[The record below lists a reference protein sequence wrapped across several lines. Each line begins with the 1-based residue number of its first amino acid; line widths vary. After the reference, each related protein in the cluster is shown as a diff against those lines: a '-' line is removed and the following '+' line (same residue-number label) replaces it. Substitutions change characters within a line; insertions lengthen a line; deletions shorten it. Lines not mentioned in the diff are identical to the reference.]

1 MEYGL
6 CLLFHD
12 HVNSTA
18 VDHTSVSQ
26 DAAGIHQLL
35 IKQMSYLENSVRL
48 LTDEVSSLKRNRSK
62 ADTEMSNLKQRL
74 ESTEQHNQDLKQ
86 RLKRTEQQIT
96 EMSQI
101 SFSPEDM
108 CNRTDNLSQN
118 WNLQE
123 ERLKKLES
131 DVGSTVSVTR
141 TLAVN
146 GEKDRNRTSIIEK
159 NVSVL
164 KDELRNVHLY
174 LVQASSKSNEINSTL
189 EWHINDSI
197 LKIQKIID
205 FTNPIGFT
213 AGSTISNSFSGS
225 TLIFNKLVYSIG
237 GGYDTSTGVFTSPVT
252 GVFVFYVAVVS
263 QETTDLFLDIM
274 LNGVAK
280 VRTLSFVPTG
290 TPISQTGTNIAVL
303 HIQSGDRVWIKNHNG
318 GGYRA
323 DRGVPIVTFSGF
335 RL

>member
-12 HVNSTA
+12 HMNSTS
-18 VDHTSVSQ
+18 VDHTTVSQ

-35 IKQMSYLENSVRL
+35 IKQMSYVENSLQL

-62 ADTEMSNLKQRL
+62 ADTEISNLKRRL

-86 RLKRTEQQIT
+86 KLQTSEQQIT
-96 EMSQI
+96 DLSLKLL
-101 SFSPEDM
+101 SLEDM

-123 ERLKKLES
+123 EKLKKIES
-131 DVGSTVSVTR
+131 DVSSTVSLTR

-146 GEKDRNRTSIIEK
+146 SEKNRNRTSITEN
-159 NVSVL
+159 NVSIL
-164 KDELRNVHLY
+164 KNELRNVHLH
-174 LVQASSKSNEINSTL
+174 LVKASNI
-189 EWHINDSI
+189 
-197 LKIQKIID
+197 
-205 FTNPIGFT
+205 TNPIGFT

-225 TLIFNKLVYSIG
+225 TLLFNKLIYSIG

-252 GVFVFYVAVVS
+252 GDFVFYVVAVS
-263 QETTDLFLDIM
+263 DSITDLFLDIV
-274 LNGVAK
+274 LNGAAK
-280 VRTLSFVPTG
+280 VRTYSWTPTS
-290 TPISQTGTNIAVL
+290 PHIVQTGTNVAVL
-303 HIQSGDRVWIKNHNG
+303 HLQTGDKVWIKNHNG